1 MFGLVQVES
10 QAIRSASSRMKQF
23 ANQAKSLPENAV
35 QAAQRAESA
44 NRGFMCAD
52 GAKDFADDLE
62 EDMQDLHDHW
72 EDTAEVL
79 EDIADHW
86 DRADEDTAA
95 DFKPIGSELG
105 GFHVPTI
112 PGGA

>member
-1 MFGLVQVES
+1 MFGLIQVES
-10 QAIRSASSRMKQF
+10 QSIRSASRQMKQF
-23 ANQAKSLPENAV
+23 AAQAKRLPDNAV

-52 GAKDFADDLE
+52 GAKDFADDLK

-86 DRADEDTAA
+86 DRADEDGAA
-95 DFKPIGSELG
+95 DFKPIESDLS
-105 GFHVPTI
+105 GFNVPTI
-112 PGGA
+112 QGGA

>member
-10 QAIRSASSRMKQF
+10 QAIRSASQQMKQY
-23 ANQAKSLPENAV
+23 ASQAKQLPQSAV

-62 EDMQDLHDHW
+62 EDMRELHDHW

-79 EDIADHW
+79 EDIAEHW
-86 DRADEDTAA
+86 DRADEDAA
-95 DFKPIGSELG
+95 NDFQPIGSDLS
-105 GFHVPTI
+105 GFKVPTI
-112 PGGA
+112 QGGV

>member
-1 MFGLVQVES
+1 MFGLVQVDG
-10 QAIRSASSRMKQF
+10 QAIRSASQQMKQY
-23 ANQAKSLPENAV
+23 ASQAKQLPRSAV

-86 DRADEDTAA
+86 DRADEDAAA
-95 DFKPIGSELG
+95 DFKPIGSELS
-105 GFHVPTI
+105 GFKVPTI
-112 PGGA
+112 AGGV

>member
-1 MFGLVQVES
+1 MFGLIQVES
-10 QAIRSASSRMKQF
+10 QSIRSASTQMKQF
-23 ANQAKSLPENAV
+23 ASQAKSLPQSAV
-35 QAAQRAESA
+35 RAAQRAESA

-79 EDIADHW
+79 EDIAEHW
-86 DRADEDTAA
+86 DRADEDAAA
-95 DFKPIGSELG
+95 DFKPIESDLN
-105 GFHVPTI
+105 GFKVPTI

>member
-1 MFGLVQVES
+1 LFGRVQVES
-10 QAIRSASSRMKQF
+10 QAIRSASGKMKQF
-23 ANQAKSLPENAV
+23 ASQAKSLPESTV
-35 QAAQRAESA
+35 QSAQRAESA

-62 EDMQDLHDHW
+62 EDMKDLTEHW

-86 DRADEDTAA
+86 DRVDEDAESA
-95 DFKPIGSELG
+95 FKPIESDLS
-105 GFHVPTI
+105 GFTVPTI
-112 PGGA
+112 QGGA

>member
-10 QAIRSASSRMKQF
+10 QAIRSAARQIKQY
-23 ANQAKSLPENAV
+23 ASQAKRLPGNAV
-35 QAAQRAESA
+35 QAAGRAESA

-52 GAKDFADDLE
+52 GAKDFADDLK
-62 EDMQDLHDHW
+62 EDMQELSDHW
-72 EDTAEVL
+72 EDTVEVL

-86 DRADEDTAA
+86 DRADEDAAA
-95 DFKPIGSELG
+95 DFKPIDSDLN
-105 GFHVPTI
+105 GFKVPTI

>member
-10 QAIRSASSRMKQF
+10 QAIRSASKQMKQF
-23 ANQAKSLPENAV
+23 ASRAKSLPESAV

-62 EDMQDLHDHW
+62 EDMKDLHDHL

-86 DRADEDTAA
+86 DRADEDAA
-95 DFKPIGSELG
+95 SDFKPIESDLS
-105 GFHVPTI
+105 GFKVPTI
-112 PGGA
+112 RGGA

>member
-10 QAIRSASSRMKQF
+10 QAIRSASTQMQQF
-23 ANQAKSLPENAV
+23 ASQAKSLPQNAV

-52 GAKDFADDLE
+52 GAKDFAEDLE
-62 EDMQDLHDHW
+62 EDMRDLHDHW

-86 DRADEDTAA
+86 DRADEDAA
-95 DFKPIGSELG
+95 NDFKPIESELS
-105 GFHVPTI
+105 GFKVPTI
-112 PGGA
+112 QGGA